1 MVGTKRKATPVDVRN
16 EVLAVAL
23 RLFAAR
29 GFDGTALQD
38 IADAVGVRK
47 QTLLHYFPS
56 KEDLRK
62 SVLEQMLAHWR
73 DVFPRLLLAATAGEH
88 RFDAVTQELV
98 TFFKTDPDRA
108 RLLIREV
115 LDRPEEMRDLL
126 GTHLRPW
133 VTALADYIRKGQRHG
148 EHYADADP
156 EAYLI
161 HILGMFVGAI
171 ALADTMHVL
180 LGSTRDDPST
190 NHRHL
195 RELLRI
201 AKSSL
206 FSPARGD
213 S

>member
-1 MVGTKRKATPVDVRN
+1 MRN
-16 EVLAVAL
+16 EVLAVAT

-88 RFDAVTQELV
+88 RFDTVTQELV
-98 TFFKTDPDRA
+98 TFFMADPDRA

-115 LDRPEEMRDLL
+115 LDRPSEMRELL

-133 VTALADYIRKGQRHG
+133 VSALADYIRKGQRHG
-148 EHYADADP
+148 EHFPDADP

-171 ALADTMHVL
+171 ALADTLRVL
-180 LGSTRDDPST
+180 LRSAPRDKSRND
-190 NHRHL
+190 RQL

-206 FSPARGD
+206 FSPPRGD